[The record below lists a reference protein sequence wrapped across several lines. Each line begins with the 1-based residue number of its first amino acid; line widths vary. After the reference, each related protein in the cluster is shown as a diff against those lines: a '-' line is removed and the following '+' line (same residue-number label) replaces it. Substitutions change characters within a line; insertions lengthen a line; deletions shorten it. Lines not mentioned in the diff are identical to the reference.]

1 MSKNKLCFAITGTSR
16 GLGFELSK
24 ELLKRGH
31 IVYGLVHEA
40 NEQDKSSINHPNYK
54 EFIGSVKEYSDLI
67 EFSEFAT
74 TESSV
79 DIVIANAGVINK
91 RVPSWIVTKKDW
103 DNTINTNVLGVIY
116 TLKAFMPKIL
126 KNEKALFIATS
137 SGWGRNPSSGL
148 APYCA
153 SKFAV
158 EGIIGAL
165 NYELPKNVRG
175 IALDPGNGINTNMLK
190 QCLPD
195 EHSQYISPSE
205 WAVYAADYI
214 INQIYLSDK
223 SGSLTVDHA
232 GL

>member
-1 MSKNKLCFAITGTSR
+1 MSKNKLSFAITGTSR

-31 IVYGLVHEA
+31 IVYGLVHEV

-74 TESSV
+74 AESSV

-175 IALDPGNGINTNMLK
+175 IALDPGNGVNTSMLK

-195 EHSQYISPSE
+195 DHSQYISPSE

-214 INQIYLSDK
+214 INQIYLSNK